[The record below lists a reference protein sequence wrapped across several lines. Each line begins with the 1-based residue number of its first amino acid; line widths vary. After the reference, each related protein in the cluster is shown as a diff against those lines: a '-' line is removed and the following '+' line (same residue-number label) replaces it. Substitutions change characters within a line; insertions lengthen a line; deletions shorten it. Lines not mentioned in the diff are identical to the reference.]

1 MEAVARLVGLVALLV
16 SLPLLWMGW
25 VLAANLTGLLML
37 NERRTL
43 GLLRLRGVPG
53 RAMGRA
59 FLVAL
64 LGGGLA
70 GGVLGLDRSARWA
83 R

>member
-43 GLLRLRGVPG
+43 GLTAFARRPRSSDGSRLSPRTSRRRIG
-53 RAMGRA
+53 RWSARPR
-59 FLVAL
+59 
-64 LGGGLA
+64 
-70 GGVLGLDRSARWA
+70 RSARWV